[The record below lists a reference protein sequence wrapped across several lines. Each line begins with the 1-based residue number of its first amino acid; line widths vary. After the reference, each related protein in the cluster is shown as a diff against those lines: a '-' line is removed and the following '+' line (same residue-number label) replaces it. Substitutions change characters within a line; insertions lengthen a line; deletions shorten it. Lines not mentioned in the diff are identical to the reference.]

1 MNKAEE
7 AKWKKIK
14 IMSPPMNFLFNEPGG
29 KRGIK
34 KIEDRRLQIET

>member
-7 AKWKKIK
+7 AKWKKEIK
-14 IMSPPMNFLFNEPGG
+14 IMSPPMNFPFNEPGG

-34 KIEDRRLQIET
+34 K